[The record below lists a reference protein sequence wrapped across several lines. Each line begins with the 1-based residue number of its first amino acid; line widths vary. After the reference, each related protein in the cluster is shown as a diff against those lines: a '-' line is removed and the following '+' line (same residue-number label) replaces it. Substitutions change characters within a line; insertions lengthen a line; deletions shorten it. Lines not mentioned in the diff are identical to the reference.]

1 VSATGNGQD
10 SVAEPAAGE
19 PAAVLTA
26 ARQVGLD
33 IAPEDLAGVTAHL
46 ALLLGFA
53 AVVGD
58 PLPEPAPVYRP

>member
-19 PAAVLTA
+19 PTAVLTA

-33 IAPEDLAGVTAHL
+33 IAQEDLAGVTAHL

>member
-1 VSATGNGQD
+1 MSATERGQD
-10 SVAEPAAGE
+10 EVAEQTDDELAS
-19 PAAVLTA
+19 VLTA

-33 IAPEDLAGVTAHL
+33 IAAEDLAAVTAHL